1 MSRFSLIFAALP
13 RRSTQVVQLRAT
25 HVTTGDELDLLDDR
39 GVHREGTLDADR
51 EGDLAD
57 REGLA
62 DTGALAT
69 DDYALELLHTGAV
82 ALDDADVD
90 VDGVTRAEGR
100 DVAAQRRAVDGVEQ
114 VRHFVCFLR

>member
-1 MSRFSLIFAALP
+1 
-13 RRSTQVVQLRAT
+13 
-25 HVTTGDELDLLDDR
+25 
-39 GVHREGTLDADR
+39 VHREGALDADG

-62 DTGALAT
+62 HAGTLAA

-90 VDGVTRAEGR
+90 VDGVAGAEGR
-100 DVAAQRRAVDGVEQ
+100 DVAAQRRGVDGVEQ